1 MATRR
6 FMRQHGGFG
15 EWCSVLSRELVPMNT
30 SRFTLIA
37 SSASALMLL
46 SASQAAVIA
55 NQPYDASHAI
65 ISQHTPD
72 DPSFTAIAFDD
83 FTLGATTDLSALT
96 AYGHD
101 AGEASYNT
109 DVVMQ
114 IRTGA
119 FIGADVLFEGSG
131 TQVGLDLVFN
141 LTGIQLEAGHYWLSA
156 FVVRPYSAGAFT
168 TGGGGSNGP
177 WSWGQSLTTNGEK
190 AMWQNP
196 LNGYGMGS
204 APMVIANN
212 GGDYDMAFTLEGTA
226 TPAPG
231 ALALVGAAGLLG
243 SRRRRG

>member
-1 MATRR
+1 
-6 FMRQHGGFG
+6 
-15 EWCSVLSRELVPMNT
+15 
-30 SRFTLIA
+30 
-37 SSASALMLL
+37 MLL

-55 NQPYDASHAI
+55 NQPYDGSHAI
-65 ISQHTPD
+65 VSQHTPD
-72 DPSFTAIAFDD
+72 APNFTAIAFDD
-83 FTLGATTDLSALT
+83 FTLNATTDLSALT
-96 AYGHD
+96 VYGHD

-119 FIGADVLFEGSG
+119 FIGADVLFESFG

-156 FVVRPYSAGAFT
+156 FVVRPHSDT
-168 TGGGGSNGP
+168 PIWT
-177 WSWGQSLTTNGEK
+177 WGQSLTTNGEK

-196 LNGYGMGS
+196 GNGYGAGI
-204 APMVIANN
+204 APLVIANN

-243 SRRRRG
+243 SRRRR